1 MRRAMLLCAALG
13 LIGCHDGEEGAD
25 PVRSES
31 FELDVDIRESAQLLV
46 ESRGA
51 ELRLR
56 LTLSRGFGVAKD
68 SITLAGNGGPAG
80 SGGPLRRRAG
90 LPRARAAPAG
100 HSAPGL
106 GLPHRLLWQEC
117 LVRRPGAQP
126 ASAQHL
132 RAEGGVRAAKQIS
145 RGVGA
150 DATPL
155 AVLRGAHGYPKHE
168 GR

>member
-68 SITLAGNGGPAG
+68 SITLAGNGKLERFPEADVALFTAKFAGPPVA
-80 SGGPLRRRAG
+80 GGPCGAEPVSLALALHRRGTARRVSGSLTAYCGKNVWSGVPARNPLR
-90 LPRARAAPAG
+90 LST
-100 HSAPGL
+100 SAPK
-106 GLPHRLLWQEC
+106 E
-117 LVRRPGAQP
+117 
-126 ASAQHL
+126 
-132 RAEGGVRAAKQIS
+132 E
-145 RGVGA
+145 
-150 DATPL
+150 
-155 AVLRGAHGYPKHE
+155 
-168 GR
+168 